1 MSLLAT
7 IIPPFS
13 LICKSSLNPL
23 AYQIRLME
31 REREKRER
39 VNKGIFR
46 LVSSFESC
54 YDKPC
59 QNKHFI
65 DKPPV
70 AKRPSYDKPCPNK
83 HLIDKPPVA
92 KQPSY
97 FKPGQNKHIYSGHVR
112 INNQFNWH
120 LFLLLSV
127 TPKLLP

>member
-46 LVSSFESC
+46 LVSSFEC
-54 YDKPC
+54 LIYV
-59 QNKHFI
+59 NKKIVLLASLFMCFI
-65 DKPPV
+65 SLWPK
-70 AKRPSYDKPCPNK
+70 
-83 HLIDKPPVA
+83 
-92 KQPSY
+92 
-97 FKPGQNKHIYSGHVR
+97 
-112 INNQFNWH
+112 NN
-120 LFLLLSV
+120 LFIIS
-127 TPKLLP
+127 